1 MKTDKIIFTFLLI
14 LLSLFLSNCYVPP
27 NAVIKLTPEHI
38 DLDWFKGKQISTL
51 NGDSVSILIS
61 FDRTLNNNYLFDVEV
76 TNNSDQK
83 IIVSPELFSYKVI
96 QKIKNKALTDL
107 STFALD
113 PEIKVLELQKSYSL
127 HKSEVETQNMFYAL
141 GYFLQFANQTKAL
154 VTNDVELSN
163 EVDENT
169 RKMKEDELLD
179 DVRNQRIQESLSTSS
194 YFWEILTL
202 RKTTLRKFESIGGK
216 VFFPVDETARKIE
229 FFFPIDKYVL
239 RICFDQEVYFKQ
251 KTYVDPNLV
260 Y

>member
-1 MKTDKIIFTFLLI
+1 M
-14 LLSLFLSNCYVPP
+14 
-27 NAVIKLTPEHI
+27 KLTPEHI
-38 DLDWFKGKQISTL
+38 DLDWFKGKQISKL
-51 NGDSVSILIS
+51 NNDSISILIS

-76 TNNSDQK
+76 TNNSEKK
-83 IIVSPELFSYKVI
+83 IIVSPELFSYKVT
-96 QKIKNKALTDL
+96 QKIKNKTLTDL

-179 DVRNQRIQESLSTSS
+179 DVRNQRIQESLSSSS
-194 YFWEILTL
+194 YFWEMLAL
-202 RKTTLRKFESIGGK
+202 RKTTLRKNESISGK
-216 VFFPVDETARKIE
+216 VFFPVDVSAKTID
-229 FFFPIDKYVL
+229 FCFPINEKEL
-239 RICFDQEVYFKQ
+239 HISFNQEEFLSKRIRK
-251 KTYVDPNLV
+251 
-260 Y
+260 

>member
-1 MKTDKIIFTFLLI
+1 MKHLNILFKLLIIFCTISFT
-14 LLSLFLSNCYVPP
+14 NCSVNPD
-27 NAVIKLTPEHI
+27 VVMKLTPEHI

-76 TNNSDQK
+76 INNSDQK

-163 EVDENT
+163 EVDET
-169 RKMKEDELLD
+169 TKKMKEDELLD
-179 DVRNQRIQESLSTSS
+179 DVRNQRIQESLSSSS
-194 YFWEILTL
+194 YFWEILAL
-202 RKTTLRKFESIGGK
+202 RKTTLRKNESISGK
-216 VFFPVDETARKIE
+216 VFFPVDVSAKTIDFCFTINKKELHISFNQEEFLSKRIRK
-229 FFFPIDKYVL
+229 
-239 RICFDQEVYFKQ
+239 
-251 KTYVDPNLV
+251 
-260 Y
+260 